1 MHHLGALAARFFEL
15 SGLLANGLTALS
27 RVTHNLLSPEQVS
40 VWHSTCGSS
49 LLDVCCEQC
58 VGRGTTKALSGAR
71 TRVSSMKRFFAALM
85 LVAATATGVS
95 AGEALRVEAFRQF
108 PPEHQGAAVLGAM
121 EVIFALGFRCRV
133 AVSPSMVVA
142 TLNTTGEDRI
152 EDSAPFSAAV
162 VHILD
167 EVYGCS
173 LPASPKK
180 NRM

>member
-1 MHHLGALAARFFEL
+1 
-15 SGLLANGLTALS
+15 
-27 RVTHNLLSPEQVS
+27 
-40 VWHSTCGSS
+40 
-49 LLDVCCEQC
+49 
-58 VGRGTTKALSGAR
+58 
-71 TRVSSMKRFFAALM
+71 MKRFFAAL

-95 AGEALRVEAFRQF
+95 AGEVLRVGEFRQF
-108 PPEHQGAAVLGAM
+108 PPEHQEATVLGAM

-133 AVSPSMVVA
+133 AVSPSMVVV

-152 EDSAPFSAAV
+152 EDGAPFSAAV
-162 VHILD
+162 VYIMD

>member
-1 MHHLGALAARFFEL
+1 VRLCEWRHSASSRLSIKGQRFSE
-15 SGLLANGLTALS
+15 
-27 RVTHNLLSPEQVS
+27 P
-40 VWHSTCGSS
+40 W
-49 LLDVCCEQC
+49 
-58 VGRGTTKALSGAR
+58 
-71 TRVSSMKRFFAALM
+71 
-85 LVAATATGVS
+85 
-95 AGEALRVEAFRQF
+95 
-108 PPEHQGAAVLGAM
+108 

-162 VHILD
+162 VHIMD